1 MPRPSAGRAFNG
13 GINVAFI
20 NVESYNMISQQRPE
34 PTPRH
39 TVFAFL
45 ISSLFNF
52 LDLRYQGN
60 GTASPFQT
68 DPNTMWVAVSSSL
81 LYCFA
86 YAAEL
91 EPRFAQLGRAGMGL
105 FGTILSVSL
114 ASVLFRN
121 SVSFVL
127 YSLCVLVFNRE
138 MLCSIIEVFW
148 SWIRARMV
156 VPITRYQGN
165 GIVNPFQTHP
175 KTMYLAFACVL
186 FYSFAYAA
194 ELEPRFAHLG
204 RGGMALFGS
213 ILSVSLASV
222 LFRNAVSLALYSLF
236 VLFSNREMLCSIIEA
251 FWSWIRRRNTLVS
264 ENRGGLQSENSD
276 ELIEIV

>member
-1 MPRPSAGRAFNG
+1 MSRDSRPSPGRAFNG

-20 NVESYNMISQQRPE
+20 NVESYSMISQQRPE

-39 TVFAFL
+39 TIFAFL

-68 DPNTMWVAVSSSL
+68 HPKTMWVAVSSSL
-81 LYCFA
+81 LYCFG

-127 YSLCVLVFNRE
+127 YSLCVLFFNRE
-138 MLCSIIEVFW
+138 MLCSAIEVFW
-148 SWIRARMV
+148 SWIRARMI
-156 VPITRYQGN
+156 VPIIPVT
-165 GIVNPFQTHP
+165 P
-175 KTMYLAFACVL
+175 
-186 FYSFAYAA
+186 
-194 ELEPRFAHLG
+194 
-204 RGGMALFGS
+204 
-213 ILSVSLASV
+213 AS
-222 LFRNAVSLALYSLF
+222 
-236 VLFSNREMLCSIIEA
+236 
-251 FWSWIRRRNTLVS
+251 T
-264 ENRGGLQSENSD
+264 NRGGRLP
-276 ELIEIV
+276 V